1 MSGAGAPEEAVK
13 FSRRLVRQY
22 PGEVGTMLA
31 IKNVGYADLASVQYL
46 MRAGNNV
53 GLLLVNRASP
63 NPDVNDPTD
72 IDKSAMEAEAWYV
85 RLKQQFP
92 NLYLGSSRP
101 RKAWLR
107 VARQPDGALE
117 YTDSYALND
126 GRNDRNNLM
135 CFAAFAWDFDAQG
148 RFRDT
153 HYLSGGPAIID

>member
-1 MSGAGAPEEAVK
+1 
-13 FSRRLVRQY
+13 
-22 PGEVGTMLA
+22 
-31 IKNVGYADLASVQYL
+31 

-148 RFRDT
+148 AASCVPFLRPPLKYRPLATPLLAGSVRRRHDNHVWVNT
-153 HYLSGGPAIID
+153 GAIAKAYRIFVAILPIV